1 MIHDA
6 WDCSP
11 GKLSLSWLWV
21 FWVFVRLEYQNLV
34 LLVVS
39 VPPKT
44 VVGGLEHEW
53 IMTSQKQLGMK

>member
-39 VPPKT
+39 VPLKQWL
-44 VVGGLEHEW
+44 VVRNMNGL
-53 IMTSQKQLGMK
+53 